1 MKNKKNLLA
10 ASVLVLSA
18 IFGMIPFAQEPDS
31 EALLPSWE
39 ANVLKEEHGAQ
50 GDLAEDGIVKDPVET
65 AFGVQSW
72 KRKDIRGVYV
82 LDTLEE
88 MPADAVDLSESGNGS
103 VMGWLDAEDNLYI
116 AGEGGVKAPKD
127 ASGLFAWY
135 QNAQVI
141 DPGGNLHT
149 EDTTDFRY
157 MFYHNYKAQK
167 INLTGMDTGKAETFS
182 KMFAY
187 CESITQLDF
196 SSFETSCCRSF
207 YQMFIQC
214 ISLKKLDLTTFNPVS
229 AYTMALMFHSCKNLE
244 EILFSPERFDTS
256 NVQRMTDLF
265 ICCTK
270 LSSLDVSWFDM
281 GEVRSV
287 TNMFMGCSS
296 LPYMNLTKWDLK
308 NVEEHDGMFAHSSLE
323 VNYGQNGE
331 YFFDEDI
338 RRLY

>member
-1 MKNKKNLLA
+1 MKKAVYTLTMA
-10 ASVLVLSA
+10 VLVFSLA
-18 IFGMIPFAQEPDS
+18 GCGAMGLVEDI
-31 EALLPSWE
+31 LPS
-39 ANVLKEEHGAQ
+39 ASPAAGTPAVSASPAVVTP
-50 GDLAEDGIVKDPVET
+50 DVEDGIVKDPVET

-88 MPADAVDLSESGNGS
+88 MPVDAVDLSESGNGS

-229 AYTMALMFHSCKNLE
+229 AYTIQGKTF
-244 EILFSPERFDTS
+244 
-256 NVQRMTDLF
+256 
-265 ICCTK
+265 
-270 LSSLDVSWFDM
+270 
-281 GEVRSV
+281 
-287 TNMFMGCSS
+287 
-296 LPYMNLTKWDLK
+296 
-308 NVEEHDGMFAHSSLE
+308 
-323 VNYGQNGE
+323 
-331 YFFDEDI
+331 
-338 RRLY
+338 